1 MCAHKHVTDLSG
13 WDFQEAPQPN
23 IQFSPLVS
31 KNAHMIKI
39 HIYIEMYNFPRNVHN
54 PAVVLFMQSIK
65 QDIKNGKWPT
75 FF

>member
-1 MCAHKHVTDLSG
+1 
-13 WDFQEAPQPN
+13 
-23 IQFSPLVS
+23 
-31 KNAHMIKI
+31 MIKI

-75 FF
+75 FFKLCKVLT